1 MILPRLKTSNLMFE
15 DVSLQEEGKYILIF
29 HSGNNR
35 GSLSC
40 DGIAIDKVDKS
51 VTVFKG
57 GNVIAAFSEDFSY
70 IMAQRKLVNVIST
83 EDNIERMIAD
93 AKAMKE
99 VQEKHPELVEVEAP
113 PLQTGHYL

>member
-15 DVSLQEEGKYILIF
+15 DVSLQAEGKYVLIF

-35 GSLSC
+35 GSLRC
-40 DGIAIDKVDKS
+40 DRIVIDKEDQS
-51 VTVFKG
+51 VMVLKG
-57 GNVIAAFSEDFSY
+57 KDVIAAFSKDFSY
-70 IMAQRKLVNVIST
+70 IMAVKELVNVIST